1 MEPLRAC
8 GPCAVRASC
17 HVNFNFTLALCTQVA
32 ATWYANTDR
41 LVHWLNQDGRVNAF
55 YSTPAE
61 VRAELTC
68 DCVVWL
74 RRATALMAWRALLP
88 LSSRH
93 RLCVNNRHSAPFT
106 TFLCSFH
113 AQRLLARRV
122 AVRRR
127 QALPRL
133 VLAQQVRPLPV
144 RGCVRAV
151 VKLDSGRVF
160 PRCAPLNAPA
170 PHLPP
175 RKCVPPPPELAP
187 ADSPHSVWSGYFVSR
202 SALKGY
208 IRFASS
214 VFQAAKQV
222 QLLTGGAPDVSPAN
236 PLYRLERSM
245 GERQGERRVA
255 RAANERR

>member
-1 MEPLRAC
+1 MNASFGCDEPQR
-8 GPCAVRASC
+8 S
-17 HVNFNFTLALCTQVA
+17 
-32 ATWYANTDR
+32 
-41 LVHWLNQDGRVNAF
+41 
-55 YSTPAE
+55 
-61 VRAELTC
+61 
-68 DCVVWL
+68 
-74 RRATALMAWRALLP
+74 WRDLLP

-255 RAANERR
+255 RAANKRLCALGLVCDCNLPPLTPHDLPIRPTLSRDRCRPAPRCRLGHGQAGRDVRLRAPRCVGP